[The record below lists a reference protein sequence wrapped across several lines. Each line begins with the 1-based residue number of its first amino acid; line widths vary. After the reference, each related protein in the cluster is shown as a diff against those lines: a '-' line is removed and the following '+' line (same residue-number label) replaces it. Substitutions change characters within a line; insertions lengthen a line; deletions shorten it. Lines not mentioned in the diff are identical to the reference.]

1 MKEIMFILYVAD
13 QALSSFFYKK
23 VLQLEPTLN
32 VPGMTE
38 FKLEN
43 NVLLGLMPNDSIAK
57 IIGNTLPHPK
67 EGNGIPRCEL
77 YIKVENAQAYIE
89 RGLQLGGKAISALQD
104 RDWGDKVGYISDPDG
119 HVIAFAEKYRMPSS
133 PPSAL

>member
-1 MKEIMFILYVAD
+1 MKEVLFVLYVAD
-13 QALSSFFYKK
+13 QQISKEFYKG
-23 VLQLEPTLN
+23 VLQLEASLD

-57 IIGNTLPHPK
+57 IICNTLPHPK
-67 EGNGIPRCEL
+67 KGNGIPRCEL
-77 YIKVENAQAYIE
+77 YLKVENAQAYIE

-104 RDWGDKVGYISDPDG
+104 RDWDDKVGYISDPDG
-119 HVIAFAEKYRMPSS
+119 HVIAFAEKV
-133 PPSAL
+133 